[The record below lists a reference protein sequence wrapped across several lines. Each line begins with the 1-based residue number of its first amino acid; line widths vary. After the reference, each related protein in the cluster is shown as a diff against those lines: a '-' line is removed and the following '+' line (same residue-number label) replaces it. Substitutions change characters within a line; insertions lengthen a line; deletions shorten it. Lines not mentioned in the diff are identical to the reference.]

1 MTDRKTGGKPS
12 LPRGWR
18 RAALG
23 EACDVI
29 LGQSPPSSTYNTEGV
44 GLPFYQGKAEF
55 GDLYPKP
62 VKWCSMP
69 QKVAE
74 PGDVLISVRAPVGPT
89 NLCRERCCIGR
100 GLAAVRPRAGM
111 PSRYLLYFLRHIEG
125 DWEGKA
131 TGTTF
136 AAISG
141 KVLKNTLIPLA
152 PLSEQHRIVAH
163 IERCLSAAVTLEGAV
178 DAGVRRSER
187 LRQAIL
193 KRAFEEQ
200 ERW

>member
-1 MTDRKTGGKPS
+1 MEASRKPP

-18 RAALG
+18 WATLG

-55 GDLYPKP
+55 GDLYPVP
-62 VKWCSMP
+62 VKWCSAP

-74 PGDVLISVRAPVGPT
+74 PGDILISVRAPVGPT

-111 PSRYLLYFLRHIEG
+111 PSRYLLYFLRHIER
-125 DWEGKA
+125 DWERKA

-136 AAISG
+136 AAIGG
-141 KVLKNTLIPLA
+141 KVLKSILIPLA
-152 PLSEQHRIVAH
+152 PVSEQHRIVAK
-163 IERCLSAAVTLEGAV
+163 IERRLSAAVTLEGAV
-178 DAGVRRSER
+178 DTSLRRAER

-200 ERW
+200 KRW